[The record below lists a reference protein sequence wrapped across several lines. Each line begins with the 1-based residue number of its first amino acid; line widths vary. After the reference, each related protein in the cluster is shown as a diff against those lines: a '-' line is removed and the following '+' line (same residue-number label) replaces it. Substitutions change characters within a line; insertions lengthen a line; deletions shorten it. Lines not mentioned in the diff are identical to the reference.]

1 MFTKRNLFI
10 ILTALVA
17 LLAIGA
23 SGILAQSDTD
33 EDTPP
38 FGPMMHGGM
47 GMMYQNRMGGEM
59 HTAIAEALGVDVE
72 TLFAE
77 LRSGKSLAELAE
89 EKSVDLQTVYDAA
102 LGEVTEHVNA
112 AVAAGF
118 LTQAQADARLALM
131 REHIAEM
138 PMFGAGG
145 HAGFGL
151 CPMCDGTMGMGRQ
164 GGRHGGRMG
173 RGA

>member
-23 SGILAQSDTD
+23 PGILAQEAGTD
-33 EDTPP
+33 DTPP
-38 FGPMMHGGM
+38 FGPMGMMRGGM
-47 GMMYQNRMGGEM
+47 GMMYQNRMGSEM
-59 HTAIAEALGVDVE
+59 HTALAEALGVDVE

-77 LRSGKSLAELAE
+77 LRSGKTLAELAE
-89 EKSVDLQTVYDAA
+89 EKSVDLQAVYDAA
-102 LGEVTEHVNA
+102 LGEVTEHLNA
-112 AVAAGF
+112 AVEAGF
-118 LTQAQADARLALM
+118 LTQAQADARLAQM
-131 REHIAEM
+131 TEHIGEM

-145 HAGFGL
+145 TGL
-151 CPMCDGTMGMGRQ
+151 CPMCDGMMGMGRH
-164 GGRHGGRMG
+164 GRHHGGRMG